1 LILRVEI
8 ICKLCYLIEESRG
21 KKLVNADRLYEGLNA
36 NERCGLYANALN
48 KSLEIF
54 VSYTE
59 KEVDNIL
66 SNGLRPAA
74 AAAGLDRII
83 VFRISNREA
92 MLCGE
97 KYRWDRIIGGTAPID
112 DVLRELPVTSAIR
125 RWVSIVSNDECISLK
140 RSEFKEDEAA
150 FLSPRGVMSILIVP
164 VFTEGEFWGV
174 VTCHDNTEERD
185 FDEDCVAMLCSTA
198 RICVSTI
205 IRAEKTKSANQA
217 VEALRRR
224 EEMSDILNKV
234 SVIFLSE
241 NEEKVEDTMAAG
253 VRLIADMVE
262 IDRLILCRNHIAADN
277 LHASE
282 VYRWD
287 RSSGGST
294 EVNAVFVDVSY
305 ARLIPDWE
313 GHLSGGNHINSPSKL
328 MSENA
333 ATALQSWGVLTA
345 AVIPIHINTIFWG
358 FALFGDTRNER
369 YFKDDIIEMLRSAAF
384 LFANAFIRAEVD
396 YDALTGIHNR
406 RFFDESMKRIINFLS
421 RSCGLLS
428 LLMIDIDFFKR
439 YNDTYGHIEGDK
451 CLKIVAQTLS
461 RSITRADDFVVRYGG
476 EEFVLVLPNTDKRGA
491 QLIAHK
497 LLDNIRNCNIPHEQ
511 NDAAKC
517 LTISIG
523 ATTGKVAHTHNAD
536 DFVKKADE
544 LLYKSKQSGRNR
556 CSFEQL

>member
-1 LILRVEI
+1 MT
-8 ICKLCYLIEESRG
+8 
-21 KKLVNADRLYEGLNA
+21 NADRLYEGLNA
-36 NERCGLYANALN
+36 NERCELYANALN

-59 KEVDNIL
+59 KDIDNIT
-66 SNGLRPAA
+66 SNGLKPVA

-83 VFRISNREA
+83 VFRILNKDA

-97 KYRWDRIIGGTAPID
+97 KYRWDRVRGGTAPID

-125 RWVSIVSNDECISLK
+125 RWVSIMSEDSCISLR
-140 RSEFKEDEAA
+140 RSDFKEDEAE
-150 FLSPRGVMSILIVP
+150 FLTPRGVMSILIVP
-164 VFTEGEFWGV
+164 VFTEGELWGV
-174 VTCHDNTEERD
+174 ITFHDNTKERD
-185 FDEDCVAMLCSTA
+185 FDNDCIAVLRSTA
-198 RICVSTI
+198 RMCVSTI
-205 IRAEKTKSANQA
+205 IRAEKTRSANQA
-217 VEALRRR
+217 VDALKRR
-224 EEMSDILNKV
+224 ERMSDILNKV

-241 NEEKVEDTMAAG
+241 DKEKIQDTMAAG
-253 VRLIADMVE
+253 VHLIADMAE
-262 IDRLILCRNHIAADN
+262 INRLIICRNHIVADN

-294 EVNAVFVDVSY
+294 EVTEVFVDVPY

-313 GHLSGGNHINSPSKL
+313 KLLSEGNHLNSPSRL
-328 MSENA
+328 MSANA
-333 ATALQSWGVLTA
+333 AEALLSFGILAA

-358 FALFGDTRNER
+358 FALFGDTENER
-369 YFKDDIIEMLRSAAF
+369 YFEDDVIEMLRSAAF

-406 RFFDESMKRIINFLS
+406 RFFDETMKRIISFLS
-421 RSCGLLS
+421 RSGSLLS

-439 YNDTYGHIEGDK
+439 YNDTYGHVEGDK

-461 RSITRADDFVVRYGG
+461 RGVTRADDFVVRYGG
-476 EEFVLVLPNTDKRGA
+476 EEFVVVLPNTDEHGA
-491 QLIAHK
+491 QFVADR
-497 LLDNIRNCNIPHEQ
+497 LLNSIRNCNIPHEQ
-511 NDAAKC
+511 NDAASC

-523 ATTGKVAHTHNAD
+523 VTTGKVERTHSAG

-544 LLYKSKQSGRNR
+544 LLYKSKQNGRNR
-556 CSFEQL
+556 SSFERF

>member
-1 LILRVEI
+1 LT
-8 ICKLCYLIEESRG
+8 
-21 KKLVNADRLYEGLNA
+21 NADRLYEGLNA
-36 NERCGLYANALN
+36 NERCELYANALN

-59 KEVDNIL
+59 KDIDNIT
-66 SNGLRPAA
+66 SNGLKPVA

-83 VFRISNREA
+83 VFRILNKDA

-97 KYRWDRIIGGTAPID
+97 KYRWDRVRGGTAPID

-125 RWVSIVSNDECISLK
+125 RWVSIMSEDSCISLR
-140 RSEFKEDEAA
+140 RSDFKEDEAE
-150 FLSPRGVMSILIVP
+150 FLTPRGVMSILIVP
-164 VFTEGEFWGV
+164 VFTEGELWGV
-174 VTCHDNTEERD
+174 ITFHDNTKERD
-185 FDEDCVAMLCSTA
+185 FDNDCIAVLRSTA
-198 RICVSTI
+198 RMCVSTI
-205 IRAEKTKSANQA
+205 IRAEKTRSANQA
-217 VEALRRR
+217 VDALKRR
-224 EEMSDILNKV
+224 ERMSDILNKV

-241 NEEKVEDTMAAG
+241 DKEKIQDTMAAG
-253 VRLIADMVE
+253 VHLIADMAE
-262 IDRLILCRNHIAADN
+262 INRLIICRNHIVADN

-294 EVNAVFVDVSY
+294 EVTEVFVDVPY

-313 GHLSGGNHINSPSKL
+313 KLLSEGNHLNSPSRL
-328 MSENA
+328 MSANA
-333 ATALQSWGVLTA
+333 AEALLSFGILAA

-358 FALFGDTRNER
+358 FALFGDTENER
-369 YFKDDIIEMLRSAAF
+369 YFEDDVIEMLRSAAF

-406 RFFDESMKRIINFLS
+406 RFFDETMKRIISFLS
-421 RSCGLLS
+421 RSGSLLS

-439 YNDTYGHIEGDK
+439 YNDTYGHVEGDK

-461 RSITRADDFVVRYGG
+461 RGVTRADDFVVRYGG
-476 EEFVLVLPNTDKRGA
+476 EEFVVVLPNTDEHGA
-491 QLIAHK
+491 QFVADR
-497 LLDNIRNCNIPHEQ
+497 LLNSIRNCNIPHEQ
-511 NDAAKC
+511 NDAASC

-523 ATTGKVAHTHNAD
+523 VTTGKVERTHSAG

-544 LLYKSKQSGRNR
+544 LLYKSKQNGRNR
-556 CSFEQL
+556 SSFERF